1 MSHSSVTAEQIA
13 ATRIRRGHRSDLPAI
28 HRLIERANSADGL
41 PRVNN
46 AELEAVTDRGQLIV
60 LEIGA
65 TEISA
70 VAWIAAGRGLAF
82 LVLDPAIASLELEQR
97 MIAVANALCEAQQ
110 PGLSTSCGRGK
121 RRR

>member
-1 MSHSSVTAEQIA
+1 MSQSSATTEHVA
-13 ATRIRRGHRSDLPAI
+13 ATRIRRGHHSDLPAI
-28 HRLIERANSADGL
+28 NRLIERANSADGL
-41 PRVNN
+41 PRVDH

-70 VAWIAAGRGLAF
+70 VACIAAGRGLAF

-97 MIAVANALCEAQQ
+97 MIAVADALCEAQQ
-110 PGLSTSCGRGK
+110 PAPSTFCGRGK